1 MNKSVLALV
10 VLVAAASLSVAG
22 CQINL
27 PTTSSSSPTPTITT
41 STPDHTQQLKSLAA
55 GWGWPL
61 PDLQRVSGNT
71 YVGTWN
77 NTVSPGEI
85 SPGQTEKVLFMST
98 YMFQTFDSE
107 KAAKENYDHAISK
120 KMSEAFKMV
129 NGTLMPSITAKEH
142 WSGYRL
148 LGENCLIMYVYDNNS
163 QQWVVTTSISTSMVL
178 S

>member
-1 MNKSVLALV
+1 
-10 VLVAAASLSVAG
+10 
-22 CQINL
+22 
-27 PTTSSSSPTPTITT
+27 
-41 STPDHTQQLKSLAA
+41 
-55 GWGWPL
+55 
-61 PDLQRVSGNT
+61 
-71 YVGTWN
+71 
-77 NTVSPGEI
+77 
-85 SPGQTEKVLFMST
+85 
-98 YMFQTFDSE
+98 MFQTFDSE